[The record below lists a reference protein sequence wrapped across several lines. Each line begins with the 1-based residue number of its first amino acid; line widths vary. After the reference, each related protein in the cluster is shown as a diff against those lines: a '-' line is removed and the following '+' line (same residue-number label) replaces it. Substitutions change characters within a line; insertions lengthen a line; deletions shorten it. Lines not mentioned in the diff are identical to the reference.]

1 VNRGKTG
8 TVAVATALATLFI
21 AAFIVARAQ
30 GKLPALAL
38 DLTEHLFGIVLAVF
52 VFERM
57 LAWREERRWLA
68 AKNWLYMILLET
80 IDDLLKELLPQSVPL
95 RETELEP
102 NKVEEEKEEEGEVVA
117 VYEVGGERIHFGEA
131 VAYSPLRLLV
141 SPDERDLQS
150 YLRWYVERLEPIR
163 YAELARAALSDAREQ
178 IRDMFGSSARL
189 MEAEITAMLISFEQ
203 AALAAI
209 RHLESAT
216 SMREEKLEGSD
227 SSSSGGDG
235 EGDGSEEDKRRRRRR
250 IREEEADNQL
260 AFATSIIVESVVDS
274 AIKPKAWLE
283 EEIESQEARTKP
295 LGQVQVSARSHRAG
309 STNQRR
315 SNTLG

>member
-1 VNRGKTG
+1 MNRRKTG
-8 TVAVATALATLFI
+8 TVAVAIALTTLFLV
-21 AAFIVARAQ
+21 ALSVARAQ

-80 IDDLLKELLPQSVPL
+80 IDDLLKELLPQRVPP
-95 RETELEP
+95 RRPPEP
-102 NKVEEEKEEEGEVVA
+102 NKVAVAAAGGGGGEEEEEEEVA

-150 YLRWYVERLEPIR
+150 YLHWYVERLEPPR

-178 IRDMFGSSARL
+178 VRDMFGSSARL

-216 SMREEKLEGSD
+216 SMREEKLEEG
-227 SSSSGGDG
+227 GGDG
-235 EGDGSEEDKRRRRRR
+235 SAEGSR
-250 IREEEADNQL
+250 EEADHQL
-260 AFATSIIVESVVDS
+260 AFATSIIVESVIDS

-283 EEIESQEARTKP
+283 EEIERQEAR
-295 LGQVQVSARSHRAG
+295 RS
-309 STNQRR
+309 RR
-315 SNTLG
+315 FPVGRLQASP